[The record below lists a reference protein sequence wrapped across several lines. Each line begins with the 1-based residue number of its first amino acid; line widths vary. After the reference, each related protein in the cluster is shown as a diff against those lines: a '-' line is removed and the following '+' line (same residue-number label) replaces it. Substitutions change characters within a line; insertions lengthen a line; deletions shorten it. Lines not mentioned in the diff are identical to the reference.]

1 MNKYRKIFGIGPF
14 GAMIS
19 IALLLFFWMGDQLL
33 GHPSITTNLMLLRS
47 VGILLIFA
55 GLGVHIWA
63 FLTLRNWWVDNKI
76 CKSGPFKYVRHPMY
90 SAWIILIVSGVS
102 LCLNSWIFLIWPL
115 SIHPIW
121 HKLVVKEEK
130 AMGSLFGDEYQTYA
144 ELTGRFVPKI
154 F

>member
-1 MNKYRKIFGIGPF
+1 
-14 GAMIS
+14 
-19 IALLLFFWMGDQLL
+19 
-33 GHPSITTNLMLLRS
+33 
-47 VGILLIFA
+47 
-55 GLGVHIWA
+55 
-63 FLTLRNWWVDNKI
+63 
-76 CKSGPFKYVRHPMY
+76 MY

-130 AMGSLFGDEYQTYA
+130 TMGSLFGDEYQTYA

>member
-19 IALLLFFWMGDQLL
+19 LALLLFFWMGDQLL
-33 GHPSITTNLMLLRS
+33 GHPSITTNLTLIRS
-47 VGILLIFA
+47 IGVLLILA
-55 GLGVHIWA
+55 GLGVHTWT
-63 FLTLRNWWVDNKI
+63 FLTLRNWWVNNKI

-90 SAWIILIVSGVS
+90 SAWTILIVSGVS
-102 LCLNSWIFLIWPL
+102 LCLNSWIFLMWPL

-130 AMGSLFGDEYQTYA
+130 TMLNLFGDEYKTYA
-144 ELTGRFVPKI
+144 ELTGRFVPR
-154 F
+154 FF